1 MIKLIR
7 NADVYAPAHLGKKDV
22 LVIADKVVRIAD
34 KIEGYEG
41 MPEVEVFD
49 FSGKKLLPVL
59 PSWSSQTVS
68 SSCTANAIWLL
79 WGLQRQTGQIPFRI
93 CR

>member
-1 MIKLIR
+1 MSAVLSRCLVRNERKSDNLIKLIR

-41 MPEVEVFD
+41 MPE
-49 FSGKKLLPVL
+49 
-59 PSWSSQTVS
+59 
-68 SSCTANAIWLL
+68 
-79 WGLQRQTGQIPFRI
+79 
-93 CR
+93 